1 MKFFLRASLVATLS
15 LGMPWCAIAKD
26 GPATATATAS
36 VAKSAESPIAAAL
49 KPFVD
54 EHALAGAVALVA
66 DKDKVL
72 SVTTVG
78 YADIAGDRPMTPD
91 TVYWIASQT
100 KPITAVA
107 VMILV
112 DEGKISLDDPI
123 EKYLP
128 EMKELRVAA
137 AKDSKDGP
145 QPPES
150 KVTIRQCLC
159 HTSGMPFSSAAEKP
173 TLDGL
178 TLEAAVKSYATTPL
192 HAQPGKVHKYSNAGI
207 NTAGRIIEVVS
218 GKKYEDFLDERVL
231 KPLGMNDTTYW
242 PSEEQVARLATP
254 YKPNKAKDADGLEA
268 TTISQLQYP
277 LYNKTGRYPMPAGGL
292 FSTAGDVA
300 KFCQMALRG
309 GELNGKRILSEA
321 AMKEMTTDQARGA
334 VNDKG
339 TPVTW
344 GVGFSL
350 SGGGGFGHGGAL
362 STNMNIDPKLG
373 LITVWA
379 VQHAGFPKDGGKAQG
394 VFVTKAK
401 ELYGKK

>member
-1 MKFFLRASLVATLS
+1 MKFFLRASLAAALS
-15 LGMPWCAIAKD
+15 LSAPLCVLAKD
-26 GPATATATAS
+26 PPATTTATATAS
-36 VAKSAESPIAAAL
+36 VTADSPIAAAL
-49 KPFVD
+49 KPFVE

-72 SVTTVG
+72 SITTVG
-78 YADIAGDRPMTPD
+78 YADIADGRPMKPD
-91 TVYWIASQT
+91 TIYWIASQT

-159 HTSGMPFSSAAEKP
+159 HTSGMPFQSAAEKP

-254 YKPNKAKDADGLEA
+254 YKPNKDKTDLEA
-268 TTISQLQYP
+268 TKIVQLQYP

-321 AMKEMTTDQARGA
+321 AIEEMKKDQTRGA

-339 TPVTW
+339 QPVQW
-344 GVGFSL
+344 GVGFQL
-350 SGGGGFGHGGAL
+350 NGTGFGHGGAL
-362 STNMNIDPKLG
+362 STNMSIDPKLG
-373 LITVWA
+373 LVTVWA

-394 VFVTKAK
+394 VFVAKAK